1 MPQNGYRYDNIA
13 GNTKNSLRKS
23 GIVSKKGKILAQ
35 KPPRLTVSYFLGS
48 VMNKSIDLRSN
59 FLIRIIGMADAGKTM
74 LLKRV
79 CNLLRLDHAF
89 NKV

>member
-1 MPQNGYRYDNIA
+1 
-13 GNTKNSLRKS
+13 
-23 GIVSKKGKILAQ
+23 
-35 KPPRLTVSYFLGS
+35 
-48 VMNKSIDLRSN
+48 MNMSIDLRSN
-59 FLIRIIGMADAGKTM
+59 LLIRIIGMADAGKTM